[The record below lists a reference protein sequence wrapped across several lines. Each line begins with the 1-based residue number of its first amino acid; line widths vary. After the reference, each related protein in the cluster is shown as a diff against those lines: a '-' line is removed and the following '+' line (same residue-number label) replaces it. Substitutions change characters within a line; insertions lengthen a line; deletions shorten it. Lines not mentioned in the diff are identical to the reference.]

1 MVGLTVGTGM
11 AHDPTLGGLT
21 LPDILRQPRAE
32 LRALQDRL
40 LARTVE
46 MAYDNHPFYGA
57 LMRREGLAP
66 RHIRT
71 CDDLVR
77 LPPTSKTDFLADPEA
92 FRLREDGLP
101 AQETALQKVIYTTG
115 TTSGRPAPVYVTTFD
130 SLLYMFD
137 ASRRTDFYDL
147 GPGDLIANLFPLA
160 PYPLG
165 AYSRAI
171 DEAAACGAA
180 ILYCHTGRF
189 ETPFPAHNS
198 LDKAVELVAR
208 HGATVLWGVA
218 SFVRRVLVRAEET
231 GADFS
236 RVRMAMI
243 TGEASSGA
251 LRDDI
256 RRRLVAFGCAEPKV
270 VNRYGSTEQG
280 SSMVE
285 CREGSGF
292 HSLAPDHLFHEVVDP
307 ATGTRLGDGEPGQLA
322 FTHLLRRGT
331 LFLRYLVGDHVTLSN
346 APCPHCGRTAPRI
359 TSQPVR
365 TGDILKV
372 KGTLVNF
379 QLVKDKLERLP
390 AVEEYQIVIRP
401 ADVTDEFSMDELV
414 IRVAARPEHRGE
426 LERRIREEI
435 GGSIQVTPAV
445 EFASSDAIYDPL
457 LTAKPRRVVDLR

>member
-1 MVGLTVGTGM
+1 MSGRAGM
-11 AHDPTLGGLT
+11 AGDPTLDGLT
-21 LPDILRQPRAE
+21 LPDILRRPSAE

-40 LARTVE
+40 LARMVE
-46 MAYDNHPFYGA
+46 VAYDNHPFYGV
-57 LMRREGLAP
+57 LMRREGLEP

-71 CDDLVR
+71 CDELVR
-77 LPPTSKTDFLADPEA
+77 LPPTSKTDFLADPDS

-101 AQETALQKVIYTTG
+101 PQETALQKVIYTTG

-130 SLLYMFD
+130 TLVYMFD
-137 ASRRTDFYDL
+137 AGRRAEFYDL

-165 AYSRAI
+165 AYSRAV
-171 DEAAACGAA
+171 DEAASCGAA

-198 LDKAVELVAR
+198 LDRAVELVAR
-208 HGATVLWGVA
+208 HRATILWGVA

-231 GADFS
+231 GADLS
-236 RVRMAMI
+236 SVRMAMI
-243 TGEASSGA
+243 TGEASSGG

-256 RRRLVAFGCAEPKV
+256 RRRLVAFGCREPKV

-285 CREGSGF
+285 CQEGSGF

-307 ATGTRLGDGEPGQLA
+307 ATGARLNDGEPGQLA

-331 LFLRYLVGDHVTLSN
+331 LFLRYLVGDHVTMSN
-346 APCPHCGRTAPRI
+346 APCPFCSRTSPRI

-365 TGDILKV
+365 TGDIVKV

-379 QLVKDKLERLP
+379 QLVKDKLEGMA
-390 AVEEYQIVIRP
+390 AVEEYQIVVRP
-401 ADVTDEFSMDELV
+401 ADVADEFSLDELV
-414 IRVAARPEHRGE
+414 IRVAARPEHRAD
-426 LERRIREEI
+426 LERQIRTEI
-435 GGSIQVTPAV
+435 GQNIQVTPV
-445 EFASSDAIYDPL
+445 IEFVAKDVIYDPASM
-457 LTAKPRRVVDLR
+457 AKPRRVVDLR